1 MPPIVEPI
9 EELHGIDAAALPEA
23 LLHPD
28 RPYVLR
34 GLAAHWPIARAGSA
48 SAQEAIAYLKGFAR
62 DTPVTVS
69 IAPPQAGGR
78 ISYREDMLGFG
89 FLQEKATLP
98 VVLDSLLQQLNDP
111 AAPTI
116 YVGST
121 TIDTWLPGF
130 REHNDLGFGA
140 AQPLASIWIGNR
152 TRIPAHQDVP
162 DNIACVVA
170 GRRRVTLFP
179 PDQLQNLYIGPLD
192 RTPAGQAISLVD
204 VVAPDYQHDRERFPR
219 FAEALRHARSAEL
232 GPGDA
237 VLIPSMWWHHM
248 QALDAFNV
256 LVNYWWR
263 QSPRWMD
270 TPMNALL
277 LAIMSVRDLPPEQR
291 EIWREVFRH
300 YIFDADAQTAAHIP
314 EAARGML
321 APIDEL
327 RARELRARLLQGLN
341 R

>member
-1 MPPIVEPI
+1 MLPAAEPI
-9 EELHGIDAAALPEA
+9 EELHGVDAAALPEH
-23 LLHPD
+23 LLAST

-34 GLAAHWPIARAGSA
+34 GLVAHWPLARAGAA
-48 SAQEAIAYLKGFAR
+48 SMHEAAAHLAGFAS
-62 DTPVTVS
+62 DVPATVS
-69 IAPPQAGGR
+69 IAPPEAGGH
-78 ISYREDMLGFG
+78 IGYRPDLLGFG
-89 FLQEKATLP
+89 FAQQKASLP
-98 VVLDSLLQQLNDP
+98 AVLDALLRYTDDP
-111 AAPTI
+111 AAPTL
-116 YVGST
+116 YLGST
-121 TIDTWLPGF
+121 TIDTWLPGL

-140 AQPLASIWIGNR
+140 LQPLASIWIGNR

-170 GRRRVTLFP
+170 GRRRATLFP
-179 PDQLQNLYIGPLD
+179 PEQLQNLYIGPLD

-204 VVAPDYQHDRERFPR
+204 FDAPDLQRFPR
-219 FAEALRHARSAEL
+219 FAEAMRHAVSAEL

-237 VLIPSMWWHHM
+237 LLIPSMWWHRM

-277 LAIMSVRDLPPEQR
+277 HAIMSVRDLPPAQR
-291 EIWREVFRH
+291 EIWREAFRH
-300 YIFDADAQTAAHIP
+300 YVFDADAQTAAHIP
-314 EAARGML
+314 EAVRGVLGPMDEARS
-321 APIDEL
+321 
-327 RARELRARLLQGLN
+327 RELRARLLQGLN

>member
-1 MPPIVEPI
+1 MPPIAEAI
-9 EELHGIDAAALPEA
+9 EELQGIDAAALPEA
-23 LLHPD
+23 LLRPT

-34 GLAAHWPIARAGSA
+34 GLAAHWPIARAGTT

-69 IAPPQAGGR
+69 VAPPQAEGR
-78 ISYREDMLGFG
+78 ISYREDLLGLSFS
-89 FLQEKATLP
+89 QEKATLP
-98 VVLDSLLQQLNDP
+98 VVLDGLLQQLNDP
-111 AAPTI
+111 AASTI

-140 AQPLASIWIGNR
+140 VQPLASIWIGNR
-152 TRIPAHQDVP
+152 SRIPAHQDVP

-192 RTPAGQAISLVD
+192 RTPAGQAVSLVD
-204 VVAPDYQHDRERFPR
+204 FTAPDYRHDRERFPR
-219 FAEALRHARSAEL
+219 FAEALRHALSAEL

-248 QALDAFNV
+248 QALEPFNV

-263 QSPRWMD
+263 SSPAFLSS
-270 TPMNALL
+270 PLPALHHAL
-277 LAIMSVRDLPPEQR
+277 WTLRDLPEREKLAWAKVFEYYVFGPGERAGEHLPEQ
-291 EIWREVFRH
+291 
-300 YIFDADAQTAAHIP
+300 
-314 EAARGML
+314 ARDML
-321 APIDEL
+321 GPMDETQARRM
-327 RARELRARLLQGLN
+327 RAMLIGRLN

>member
-1 MPPIVEPI
+1 MPPVVEAI
-9 EELHGIDAAALPEA
+9 EELHGVDATALPEA
-23 LLHPD
+23 LLRPV

-34 GLAAHWPIARAGSA
+34 GVAARWPIARAGVA

-62 DTPVTVS
+62 DTAVTVS
-69 IAPPQAGGR
+69 VAPPDAGGR
-78 ISYREDMLGFG
+78 ISYRPDLLGFD
-89 FLQEKATLP
+89 FRQEKAPLP
-98 VVLDSLLQQLNDP
+98 AVLDSLLHYLDDP
-111 AAPTI
+111 AAPTL

-130 REHNDLGFGA
+130 REHNDVGFGA
-140 AQPLASIWIGNR
+140 VQPLASIWIGNR
-152 TRIPAHQDVP
+152 TRIPTHQDVP

-192 RTPAGQAISLVD
+192 RTPAGQPVSLVD
-204 VVAPDYQHDRERFPR
+204 FTAPDYRHDQERFPK
-219 FAEALRHARSAEL
+219 FAEALRHAQTAEL
-232 GPGDA
+232 SPGDA
-237 VLIPSMWWHHM
+237 VLIPSMWWHRFE
-248 QALDAFNV
+248 ALDAFNV

-263 QSPRWMD
+263 QSPMWMD
-270 TPMNALL
+270 TPMNALM

-291 EIWREVFRH
+291 EIWREVFR
-300 YIFDADAQTAAHIP
+300 YYVFDADAQTAAHIP

-321 APIDEL
+321 APMDDL
-327 RARELRARLLQGLN
+327 RARELRARLLQRLN

>member
-1 MPPIVEPI
+1 MLPAVDAI
-9 EELHGIDAAALPEA
+9 EELHGIDAAALPQE
-23 LLHPD
+23 LLQPT

-34 GLAAHWPIARAGSA
+34 GLAAHWPLTQAGA
-48 SAQEAIAYLKGFAR
+48 SAQAGADYLKRFASEA
-62 DTPVTVS
+62 PVTVS
-69 IAPPQAGGR
+69 VAPPQADGSIG
-78 ISYREDMLGFG
+78 YRPDLLGFG
-89 FLQEKATLP
+89 FAQQKAPLAA
-98 VVLDSLLQQLNDP
+98 VLDALLHHAADP
-111 AAPTI
+111 APPTI

-121 TIDTWLPGF
+121 TIDTWLPGL
-130 REHNDLGFGA
+130 RERNDLGFGA
-140 AQPLASIWIGNR
+140 LQPLASIWIGNR

-170 GRRRVTLFP
+170 GRRRVTLLP
-179 PDQLQNLYIGPLD
+179 PEQLRNLYIGPLD
-192 RTPAGQAISLVD
+192 RTPAGQAVSLVD
-204 VVAPDYQHDRERFPR
+204 FAAPDHERYPA
-219 FAEALRHARSAEL
+219 FAEAMRHARSAEL

-248 QALDAFNV
+248 QALDSFNV

-277 LAIMSVRDLPPEQR
+277 HAILSVRDLPPAQR
-291 EIWREVFRH
+291 EIWRETFRH
-300 YIFDADAQTAAHIP
+300 YVFDADAQTSAHIP
-314 EAARGML
+314 EAMRGAL
-321 APIDEL
+321 APLDEA